1 MSIWQELC
9 YSLSARAAQAPA
21 PFVVVIDGR
30 CCSGKTSLAA
40 YLGEKLGAPVLHIDD
55 FYLPF
60 AYRTALRL
68 DQVGG
73 HIHAERFREE
83 ILGPVSEGKEIIY
96 RAYRAHSDTWEPE
109 LTIPP
114 HPLYVVEGSYALLPL
129 LEEFYHYKIFL
140 TVDPITQESR
150 LLKREGPEK
159 AAQFLS
165 RWIVAEEK
173 YFAACEVR
181 SHADAAFDTSDCW

>member
-1 MSIWQELC
+1 MFHEDILETVT
-9 YSLSARAAQAPA
+9 ARTQQGFA
-21 PFVVVIDGR
+21 PFLVAIDGK
-30 CCSGKTSLAA
+30 CCSGKSTLAA

-60 AYRTALRL
+60 AYRTAQRME
-68 DQVGG
+68 QAGG
-73 HIHAERFREE
+73 HIDAERFCQEVLE
-83 ILGPVSEGKEIIY
+83 PVSQGKEIIY

-159 AAQFLS
+159 AAQFLT
-165 RWIVAEEK
+165 RWVVAEEN
-173 YFAACEVR
+173 YFSACEVR

>member
-1 MSIWQELC
+1 MFHEDILETVT
-9 YSLSARAAQAPA
+9 ARTQQGFA
-21 PFVVVIDGR
+21 PFLVAIDGK
-30 CCSGKTSLAA
+30 CCSGKSTLAA

-60 AYRTALRL
+60 AYRTAQRIE
-68 DQVGG
+68 QAGG
-73 HIHAERFREE
+73 HIDAERFCQEVLE
-83 ILGPVSEGKEIIY
+83 PVSQGKEIIY

-159 AAQFLS
+159 AAQFLT
-165 RWIVAEEK
+165 RWVVAEEN
-173 YFAACEVR
+173 YFSACEVR